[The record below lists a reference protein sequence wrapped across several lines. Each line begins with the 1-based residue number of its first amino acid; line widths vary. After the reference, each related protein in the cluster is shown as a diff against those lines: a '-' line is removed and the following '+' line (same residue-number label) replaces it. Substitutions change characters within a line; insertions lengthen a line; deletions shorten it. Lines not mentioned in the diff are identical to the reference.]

1 MRAHLISNKVIIKD
15 EKEANLLFN
24 KGNYGSLEKGKLTLS
39 LVEALYLVENGKLE
53 VYDWRD
59 NLVGFDALLKKAN
72 RLEKRLWVRFC
83 VYRDI
88 RKRGYITKTALKY
101 GADFRVYDRGDVP
114 GKQHAKWV
122 LFAVNENDS
131 FDWKKFAAMNRVAH
145 SVKKKLLVGIVDDEG
160 DVTYYEVQWRRP

>member
-1 MRAHLISNKVIIKD
+1 MAGYLVGNKVIVQE
-15 EKEANLLFN
+15 EKEANSTYN
-24 KGNYGSLEKGKLTLS
+24 RGYYGTLDKGKLLLS
-39 LVEALYLVENGKLE
+39 LVESLYLLENGKLTVLDGRKKE
-53 VYDWRD
+53 YS
-59 NLVGFDALLKKAN
+59 FDRMLKKASK
-72 RLEKRLWVRFC
+72 LEKRFWVRFC

-131 FDWKKFAAMNRVAH
+131 FDWKNFASMNRVAH
-145 SVKKKLLVGIVDDEG
+145 SVKKKLLIGIVDDEG
-160 DVTYYEVQWRRP
+160 DVTYYEVSWKRP